1 VPHLTIE
8 HSLLGDSPDIA
19 ALVNALHRALVD
31 DPLFEVGAVRVRA
44 VACHPVAI
52 ADLHPD
58 NAFVAMVLRIG
69 VGRTLADQ
77 QRLGAGLM
85 QVAGQVLAARLS
97 GPHLALSIDI
107 VENNPDTSW
116 KVNTIHP
123 RVRAKGG

>member
-8 HSLLGDSPDIA
+8 HSLAADSPEIT
-19 ALVNALHRALVD
+19 ALVVALHRVLTR

-44 VACHPVAI
+44 VPCHPVAI

-69 VGRTLADQ
+69 AGRALADR
-77 QRLGAGLM
+77 QRVGTGLM
-85 QVAGQVLAARLS
+85 QAAEHVLAARLKA
-97 GPHLALSIDI
+97 PHIALSIDI
-107 VENNPDTSW
+107 VENDPDVSW

-123 RVRAKGG
+123 RLRKTGG

>member
-1 VPHLTIE
+1 MPHLTIE
-8 HSLLGDSPDIA
+8 HSLPADSPDIA
-19 ALVNALHRALVD
+19 ALVVALHRALVD

-44 VACHPVAI
+44 VACHPAAI

-58 NAFVAMVLRIG
+58 NAFVAMILRIG
-69 VGRTLADQ
+69 AGRALADQ

-85 QVAGQVLAARLS
+85 QVAGQVLATRLA

-107 VENNPDTSW
+107 VENDPRVSW

-123 RVRAKGG
+123 RVRPMGG